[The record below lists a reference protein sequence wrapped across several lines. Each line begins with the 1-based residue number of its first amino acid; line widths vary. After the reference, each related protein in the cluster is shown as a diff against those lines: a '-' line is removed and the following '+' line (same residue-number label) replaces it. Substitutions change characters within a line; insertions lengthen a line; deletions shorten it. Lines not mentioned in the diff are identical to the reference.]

1 MIICEDEHP
10 IFFDKICLI
19 EINDSATAVIIES
32 IVAIVELWEYFL
44 WYYVL

>member
-10 IFFDKICLI
+10 ILFHKICLI
-19 EINDSATAVIIES
+19 EINDFADAVIIE
-32 IVAIVELWEYFL
+32 IIEAIVELWEYFL